1 VKPISAVRPTG
12 SEPLVLDYSDLESDS
27 GPDSRPEPTQTDRH
41 GTVDIEPLALPAPA
55 KPASSPDSESA
66 ATPPRAPAIEEEEE
80 GEASGEDYGSD
91 FAPGQRRPVLLPR
104 PGPSAEELRVRE
116 RYDVILA
123 SHISCAL
130 DLAVSHCSADIIRV
144 MTKVLTAATLYD
156 FSDELLVS
164 VRDYGIFALPQLT
177 EAHLLDLFDAIFSG
191 MSSLLQANQSVD
203 GLFAILATV
212 LNFGQQLSD
221 VASLYTGVHECVL
234 ERLATSVTSVMQ
246 LLSQRLFAPI
256 ASSIQQ
262 DGLIFADEVAMNAV
276 VAETRKFLNNCA
288 AYHLGAEIFSVSL
301 SLVLSPDLAGTAPFS
316 TT

>member
-1 VKPISAVRPTG
+1 
-12 SEPLVLDYSDLESDS
+12 
-27 GPDSRPEPTQTDRH
+27 
-41 GTVDIEPLALPAPA
+41 
-55 KPASSPDSESA
+55 
-66 ATPPRAPAIEEEEE
+66 
-80 GEASGEDYGSD
+80 
-91 FAPGQRRPVLLPR
+91 
-104 PGPSAEELRVRE
+104 
-116 RYDVILA
+116 
-123 SHISCAL
+123 
-130 DLAVSHCSADIIRV
+130 

-156 FSDELLVS
+156 FSDELLVP
-164 VRDYGIFALPQLT
+164 VRDYGIFSLPRLT

-191 MSSLLQANQSVD
+191 VGSLLQANQSVD

-262 DGLIFADEVAMNAV
+262 DGFIFADEVAMHSV

-288 AYHLGAEIFSVSL
+288 AYHLGAEIVQVIVVETCKACDARIFNIIIEASDVFTTEKMTQALRNVRRLQDAFTCVSRNF
-301 SLVLSPDLAGTAPFS
+301 DDAFAHLAGLITKTQALWAGERGIPRTPLMRAIMERCRPQIVLPDGLTLDDIGEVRPRTELRVDEPEFGFVFRFEWLWLQGGAIIS
-316 TT
+316 